1 MGRLGRL
8 AHGFGDASGAV
19 ADLGVLVPIA
29 TALILKNGLD
39 AGTVLVGVGILYV
52 ASGLYFRVP
61 VPVQPIKAAAAIAIA
76 RDLSPATISAA
87 GVVLGLSLVALSVT
101 GAARWLSRIFTT
113 PIVRGLQL
121 GVGLLL
127 VASAL
132 RLPVR
137 PVPATTWG
145 VAAACAALLVIS
157 ARKRSLP
164 LALVLVAGG
173 VAWSLAT
180 GAHEIA
186 LRPDA
191 WEPGLRSDV
200 FSASVMWTA
209 FTVLVIPQ
217 IPLTFGNAVI
227 ALIDLERRYFGARA
241 RRVTPVGVGLSC
253 GLANVVAGGLGGMPM
268 CHGSGGLTAHYRAGA
283 RSYRMNLI
291 IGVPLL
297 ILGLSFG
304 ATAFSVLA
312 LIPVAVLVGLLAFT
326 GVMHALLVADLR
338 GFDLG
343 VAVAMGVIGLWTS
356 NLAIALAVGLA
367 LVWLPA
373 LRRRTR
379 GHEDPSR
386 RAVQ

>member
-1 MGRLGRL
+1 M
-8 AHGFGDASGAV
+8 AHGLGDASGAV

-39 AGTVLVGVGILYV
+39 AGTVLVGVGFLYV

-87 GVVLGLSLVALSVT
+87 GVVLGLSLVVLSAT
-101 GAARWLSRIFTT
+101 GAARWLSRVFTT

-132 RLPVR
+132 RLPER
-137 PVPATTWG
+137 PVPASTWG
-145 VAAACAALLVIS
+145 VAAACAALLVI
-157 ARKRSLP
+157 ATRRRNWP
-164 LALVLVAGG
+164 LALILVAGG
-173 VAWSLAT
+173 IAWSLVT

-191 WEPGLRSDV
+191 WQPGIRRDV
-200 FSASVMWTA
+200 FSASVMWSA

-227 ALIDLERRYFGARA
+227 AVIDLERRYFGARA

-283 RSYRMNLI
+283 RSYRMNLL

-297 ILGLSFG
+297 ILGLGFG

-326 GVMHALLVADLR
+326 GVMHALLILDLR
-338 GFDLG
+338 GIELG
-343 VAVAMGVIGLWTS
+343 VAAAMGVIGLWTS

-373 LRRRTR
+373 FLRRTR
-379 GHEDPSR
+379 GHVDSSR
-386 RAVQ
+386 RTVQ